1 MLTPGYSVTATER
14 VLPRMALD
22 FTTAS
27 LDSRVTVTRALNTA
41 TRVNSSG
48 YIETVNANLPRFD
61 FSPVTVGSCQ
71 GLLIEESRANALSY
85 SNAFTTAPWQ
95 TLNTVS
101 AAQNATGPDGVAN
114 SAWTLSDNDAV
125 NTGSYYRAVVVAND
139 STTYT
144 ASWFIKKTTGAAT
157 FPAVILNILG
167 GATGVLGTYVI
178 NTNTGV
184 ATSSGASATTSCLV
198 RDFGQFWRVS
208 ITAPNNSTGNTVL
221 YHQISPAVNTNG
233 GSTIVPSTTG
243 SAVFYGAQ
251 LETGAFA
258 TSYIPTTTL
267 SLTRN
272 ADVVSMTGTNF
283 SSWYNATAGSI
294 YAQGSTIDNV
304 NFPGLVTIGRAD
316 FSTNYLS
323 ILHLASSANV
333 YTEGYVSGALQFG
346 LTMAGTA
353 KPAVNRAVLS
363 YAANSFAASTNAG
376 TVQTDNTG
384 SLPTVDELKIGRLNG
399 NNNYLNGHMQK
410 VMYWPQRLIDAET
423 RAFSK

>member
-1 MLTPGYSVTATER
+1 
-14 VLPRMALD
+14 MALD

-61 FSPVTVGSCQ
+61 FSPVTVGLCQ

-144 ASWFIKKTTGAAT
+144 ASWFIKKTTSAAT

-167 GATGVLGTYVI
+167 GTTGVLGTYVI

-184 ATSSGASATTSCLV
+184 ATSSGASVTTSCVV

-208 ITAPNNSTGNTVL
+208 VTAPNNSTGNTVL
-221 YHQISPAVNTNG
+221 YHQLSPAVNTNG

-258 TSYIPTTTL
+258 TSYIPTTST

-283 SSWYNATAGSI
+283 SDWYNQSEGAFAFTFDTVGAANCYYYHVSAASEADSMYGYTGGTAIRPLYTVIGGANTVALIRGNVAANTTFTSCATYKLDSYAGSTS
-294 YAQGSTIDNV
+294 G
-304 NFPGLVTIGRAD
+304 
-316 FSTNYLS
+316 LS
-323 ILHLASSANV
+323 IVTDTSSAV
-333 YTEGYVSGALQFG
+333 
-346 LTMAGTA
+346 
-353 KPAVNRAVLS
+353 
-363 YAANSFAASTNAG
+363 
-376 TVQTDNTG
+376 
-384 SLPTVDELKIGRLNG
+384 PTVDRLYLGCRVTGANQ
-399 NNNYLNGHMQK
+399 LNGHLAK
-410 VMYWPQRLIDAET
+410 FLYYPQRITNAEVQ
-423 RAFSK
+423 AFSK

>member
-1 MLTPGYSVTATER
+1 
-14 VLPRMALD
+14 MALD

-48 YIETVNANLPRFD
+48 YIETVNADLPRFD
-61 FSPVTVGSCQ
+61 FSPVTVGLCQ

-101 AAQNATGPDGVAN
+101 AAQNVTGPDGVAN

-125 NTGSYYRAVVVAND
+125 NTGSYYRAVIVAND

-184 ATSSGASATTSCLV
+184 ATSSGASVTTSCVV

-221 YHQISPAVNTNG
+221 YHQLSPAVNTNG

-243 SAVFYGAQ
+243 SAVFYGVQ

-258 TSYIPTTTL
+258 TSYIPTTTT

-272 ADVVSMTGTNF
+272 ADAVSMTGTNF
-283 SSWYNATAGSI
+283 SSWYNATEGTFVVTGNIPFFGSGVRRFLSANDGTVNNSLQLAMGGGGTSGYFEARVSGSPVVSASVGTVATNSFYSYSMGYKLDS
-294 YAQGSTIDNV
+294 YAFAANASS
-304 NFPGLVTIGRAD
+304 PGTDPTATVPTVTQ
-316 FSTNYLS
+316 LS
-323 ILHLASSANV
+323 I
-333 YTEGYVSGALQFG
+333 GYHTTSVWINGYIS
-346 LTMAGTA
+346 
-353 KPAVNRAVLS
+353 KIS
-363 YAANSFAASTNAG
+363 YF
-376 TVQTDNTG
+376 
-384 SLPTVDELKIGRLNG
+384 
-399 NNNYLNGHMQK
+399 
-410 VMYWPQRLIDAET
+410 PQRLINAEIQ
-423 RAFSK
+423 AQSK

>member
-1 MLTPGYSVTATER
+1 MITPGYSVTATER

-101 AAQNATGPDGVAN
+101 AAQNATGPNGVAN

-139 STTYT
+139 NTTYT

-184 ATSSGASATTSCLV
+184 ATSSGASATTSCVV

-221 YHQISPAVNTNG
+221 YHQINPAVNTNG

-258 TSYIPTTTL
+258 TSYIPTTTT

-272 ADVVSMTGTNF
+272 SDVVSMTGTNF
-283 SSWYNATAGSI
+283 SSWWT
-294 YAQGSTIDNV
+294 STIGTAVARVIPNTVSGVRPAAQFDDN
-304 NFPGLVTIGRAD
+304 
-316 FSTNYLS
+316 
-323 ILHLASSANV
+323 SANNII
-333 YTEGYVSGALQFG
+333 ALRGNTTNPELYIRATTDQAQID
-346 LTMAGTA
+346 AGTISA
-353 KPAVNRAVLS
+353 NTTYLLGGAWNTNDCAAAVNGGAAVTDTS
-363 YAANSFAASTNAG
+363 V
-376 TVQTDNTG
+376 TV
-384 SLPTVDELKIGRLNG
+384 PTVTQARLG
-399 NNNYLNGHMQK
+399 SDGTNYLNGCLQSLR
-410 VMYWPQRLIDAET
+410 YWPQRITNAEAQ
-423 RAFSK
+423 AFSKL